1 MKIDDVLD
9 ELVDAADALGIVAP
23 NFGTSKGKAYEV
35 WIMLEIVVRLNAR
48 GVWASPRDRDGAF
61 EPNFRVSGSP
71 TNMPSS
77 GGSGDGPCH
86 FLLWKNSRYL
96 ELHLGLK
103 HAGSSAATHELDL
116 SVVWAHQG
124 KALRDS
130 GGGPFAEQPPV
141 GLELKAYSD
150 EHKLDHGIP
159 RALIGVAVDL
169 DPWWPMQSLT
179 LKTPGGGDHTV
190 TRTNR
195 MHLAVLTTTELYDS
209 SASYLMHFGAGAHSF
224 VTPLNNVAAIDAIVS
239 KIDDCFH

>member
-1 MKIDDVLD
+1 MEIDDILD
-9 ELVDAADALGIVAP
+9 ELVDASDALGIVAP

-48 GVWASPRDRDGAF
+48 GIEIFSRDRDGAF

-71 TNMPSS
+71 TNMPPS

-86 FLLWKNSRYL
+86 FLLRKLGREL

-103 HAGSSAATHELDL
+103 HVGSSAASHEMDL
-116 SVVWAHQG
+116 SVVWASQG

-130 GGGPFAEQPPV
+130 GGGPFADQPLI
-141 GLELKAYSD
+141 GLELKAYS
-150 EHKLDHGIP
+150 EKYKLDHSIP

-179 LKTPGGGDHTV
+179 LNTTGGGNHTV

-195 MHLAVLTTTELYDS
+195 MHLAVLTTTELYGS
-209 SASYLMHFGAGAHSF
+209 SANYLTHFGAGAHSF
-224 VTPLNNVAAIDAIVS
+224 VTPENNVAAIDAIVS
-239 KIDDCFH
+239 EIIRCFH